1 MALVGPPKAKPEEEA
16 LPSLNPFLENIIT
29 KFNDLTPSSPPTPTK
44 GHTELKSTIF
54 LSSGNPCLDLFFQV
68 VPSTPSETINEKL
81 NLSWDHDPL
90 TTLKLICHLRG
101 IRGTGKSDRQ
111 GFFTAALWLHGL
123 HPRTLACNISSI
135 AQFGCLKDFPE
146 ILYRIL
152 EGGEVRKLQQGEWQ
166 VKKGSSRKYARRYRE
181 DKSRDWKPF
190 RSLEG
195 GSKYGTRD
203 GKKVKKRNP
212 IWNERELAKMEKE
225 NAREEREKK
234 KAERAEKLLK
244 RYMHDPDFR
253 FLHDRVS
260 DYFAGCLMKDLEV
273 MRNSGDMKSIS
284 LAAKWC
290 PSVDSSYDRSI
301 LLCESIARRIFPRE
315 VYTEYDGIEE
325 AHYVYRVRDRLRKE
339 VLVPLRKVL
348 ELPEVYIGTNRWDL
362 IPYERVASKAM
373 VLYQEKFLKHDKK
386 RFLKYLE
393 DVKDGKTSMSVGALL
408 PHEIVGSL
416 WDGDGGGLAELHWKR
431 MVDHMLKKG
440 KIKNCIAVCD
450 VSSNMEETPMEV
462 SLALGLLVSEL
473 SDEPWKGKLI
483 TFNENPELHLIKGN
497 SLLSKMKFVA
507 RMKFGEKT
515 NLQRVFDRILEAA
528 VKGKLRPDEMVQK
541 VFVFSG
547 MEFEKA
553 SEKDWETDYEAITR
567 KFTKKG
573 YGSAV
578 PHIVFW
584 NLNNSKASPVP
595 VTQTGVTLVSGF
607 SKNLLTLL
615 LQKDEDI
622 SPEDA
627 EEAVKPGPADL
638 MEAAISGPEYQKL
651 IVLD

>member
-1 MALVGPPKAKPEEEA
+1 MALVGPPPKPKPEEV
-16 LPSLNPFLENIIT
+16 LPSFNPFLDNIIT
-29 KFNDLTPSSPPTPTK
+29 KFNDLTPSSPPTPPK
-44 GHTELKSTIF
+44 GHTQSESSIF

-68 VPSTPSETINEKL
+68 LPNTHSDTINEKL
-81 NLSWDHDPL
+81 NLSWDHNPV

-101 IRGTGKSDRQ
+101 IRGTGKSDRE
-111 GFFTAALWLHGL
+111 GFFTAALWLHGR
-123 HPRTLACNISSI
+123 HPKTLACNIASI
-135 AQFGCLKDFPE
+135 AHFGCLKDFPE

-152 EGGEVRKLQQGEWQ
+152 EGAEVRDLQRDAWKMKREFSQ
-166 VKKGSSRKYARRYRE
+166 KRKRRYR
-181 DKSRDWKPF
+181 DRSPVWKPF
-190 RSLEG
+190 HRLEG
-195 GSKYGTRD
+195 GSKYGTRG
-203 GKKVKKRNP
+203 GKRVQKKNP
-212 IWNERELAKMEKE
+212 IWDVRDLAKTEKE
-225 NAREEREKK
+225 NAREERENK

-244 RYMHDPDFR
+244 RYRHDPDFR
-253 FLHDRVS
+253 YLHDRVS

-273 MRNSGDMKSIS
+273 MRNSGEMKSIS

-315 VYTEYDGIEE
+315 VYTEYEGIEE
-325 AHYVYRVRDRLRKE
+325 VHYAYRVRDRLRKE

-348 ELPEVYIGTNRWDL
+348 ELPEVYIGANRWDL

-373 VLYQEKFLKHDKK
+373 QFYQEKFLKHDKE

-393 DVKDGKTSMSVGALL
+393 DVKDGKTSMSFGALL

-416 WDGDGGGLAELHWKR
+416 WNGDGGGVAELLWRR
-431 MVDHMLKKG
+431 MVNNMLSKG

-450 VSSNMEETPMEV
+450 VSENMSGTPMEV

-483 TFNENPELHLIKGN
+483 TFSENPELHLIKGN

-507 RMKFGEKT
+507 RMKWGQNT
-515 NLQRVFDRILEAA
+515 NLQRVFDQILEAA

-553 SEKDWETDYEAITR
+553 SDKDWETDYEAITR

-595 VTQTGVTLVSGF
+595 VTQKGVTLVSGF

-615 LQKDEDI
+615 LQNDGDI
-622 SPEDA
+622 SPGDA

>member
-1 MALVGPPKAKPEEEA
+1 MALVGPPPKPKVEEA
-16 LPSLNPFLENIIT
+16 LPSFNPFIDNIIS
-29 KFNDLTPSSPPTPTK
+29 KFNDLTPSSPPTPSKDNTSFESP
-44 GHTELKSTIF
+44 TF
-54 LSSGNPCLDLFFQV
+54 LSSGSPCLDFFFQV
-68 VPSTPSETINEKL
+68 VPSTPKYLIDEKL
-81 NLSWDHDPL
+81 KLSWDHNPL

-101 IRGTGKSDRQ
+101 IRGTGKADRER
-111 GFFTAALWLHGL
+111 FYIAALWLHGL
-123 HPRTLACNISSI
+123 HPKTLACNIPSI

-152 EGGEVRKLQQGEWQ
+152 ESYEVREVQKNEWEM
-166 VKKGSSRKYARRYRE
+166 KKGSSRKFKSRYRR
-181 DKSRDWKPF
+181 DKSPVWKPF
-190 RSLEG
+190 RGNKG
-195 GSKYGTRD
+195 GSKFGTRG
-203 GKKVKKRNP
+203 GKKVVKRNP
-212 IWNERELAKMEKE
+212 IWDERDLAKTEKE

-234 KAERAEKLLK
+234 KAEMAEKLLK
-244 RYMHDPDFR
+244 RYRHDPDFR

-260 DYFAGCLMKDLEV
+260 DYFAACLMKDLEV

-315 VYTEYDGIEE
+315 VYTEYEGIEE
-325 AHYVYRVRDRLRKE
+325 VHYAYRVRDRLRKE

-348 ELPEVYIGTNRWDL
+348 QLPEVYIGANRWDL
-362 IPYERVASKAM
+362 IPYQRVASKAM
-373 VLYQEKFLKHDKK
+373 QFYQEKFLKHDKE

-393 DVKDGKTSMSVGALL
+393 DVKDGKASMSVGALL

-416 WDGDGGGLAELHWKR
+416 WDGDGGGVAELHWRR
-431 MVDHMLKKG
+431 MVNNMLSKG
-440 KIKNCIAVCD
+440 KIKSCIAVCD
-450 VSSNMEETPMEV
+450 VSEHMKGTPMEV

-473 SDEPWKGKLI
+473 SDQPWKGKLI
-483 TFNENPELHLIKGN
+483 TFSQNPELHLIKGDT
-497 SLLSKMKFVA
+497 LLSKMKFVA
-507 RMKFGEKT
+507 RMRWGSKT
-515 NLQRVFDRILEAA
+515 NLQRVFDRILEAG

-567 KFTKKG
+567 KFTEKG

-584 NLNNSKASPVP
+584 NLNNSESSPVP
-595 VTQTGVTLVSGF
+595 VTQKGVTLVSGF

-615 LQKDEDI
+615 LQNDGDI
-622 SPEDA
+622 SPKDA
-627 EEAVKPGPADL
+627 EEESGPADL